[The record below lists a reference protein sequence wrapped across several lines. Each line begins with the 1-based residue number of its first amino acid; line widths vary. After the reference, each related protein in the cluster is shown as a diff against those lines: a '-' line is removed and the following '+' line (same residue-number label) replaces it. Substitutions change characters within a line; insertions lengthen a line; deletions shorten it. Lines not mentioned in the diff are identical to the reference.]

1 VSTAENLSGIKAKV
15 TAQNA
20 EEQLVETTMHTNFE
34 PQDTAGFSFQV
45 DLLNLN
51 LNLAEKE
58 QTLQPQARAHEAA
71 LVQIRS
77 LADRH

>member
-1 VSTAENLSGIKAKV
+1 
-15 TAQNA
+15 
-20 EEQLVETTMHTNFE
+20 MHSNFE

-58 QTLQPQARAHEAA
+58 QTLDSQAKAHEVA
-71 LVQIRS
+71 LVQIRT
-77 LADRH
+77 LAERH